1 LTLARRSKEKAWPE
15 TVKAT
20 LDGLLRVLENPTRR
34 RILERL
40 ARESHYPLQLSK
52 ELGVSQQ
59 AVVKHLRALEESGL
73 VSSTE
78 EKSDLGGPNRRA
90 YRATERF
97 SLQID
102 MGPRLFHAEMR
113 PMAHA
118 PSNVREY
125 GWAEDML
132 RRARAEDDPRR
143 RVRLLG
149 ETIRKLN
156 REIDA
161 VEERRLDL
169 LRLKDAAMGEAQG
182 SVGDV
187 LASYQER
194 QVLYFFLEQGAPSLD
209 RIAEAL
215 DLREKV
221 VADLLRRIEREF
233 PLIGE
238 A

>member
-1 LTLARRSKEKAWPE
+1 
-15 TVKAT
+15 
-20 LDGLLRVLENPTRR
+20 
-34 RILERL
+34 
-40 ARESHYPLQLSK
+40 
-52 ELGVSQQ
+52 
-59 AVVKHLRALEESGL
+59 VKHLKALEVSGL
-73 VSSTE
+73 VTSTE

-102 MGPRLFHAEMR
+102 VGPRLFHAEIT
-113 PMAHA
+113 PMSEV
-118 PSNVREY
+118 PSKVGEY
-125 GWAEDML
+125 AWAEDAL
-132 RRARAEDDPRR
+132 RRAREDDDPRR

-149 ETIRKLN
+149 DAIRKLN
-156 REIDA
+156 REIRLL
-161 VEERRLDL
+161 EERRLYL
-169 LRLKDAAMGEAQG
+169 LQLKDAAMGEAQG

-194 QVLYFFLEQGAPSLD
+194 QVLYFFLEEGAPTLD

-221 VADLLRRIEREF
+221 VADLLRRIGREF

>member
-59 AVVKHLRALEESGL
+59 AVVKHLRALQESGL
-73 VSSTE
+73 VSSVE

-113 PMAHA
+113 PIAHA

-132 RRARAEDDPRR
+132 RRAKAEDDPRR

-161 VEERRLDL
+161 VEERRLNL

>member
-1 LTLARRSKEKAWPE
+1 MLARRSKEKAWPE

-59 AVVKHLRALEESGL
+59 AVVKHLRALQESGL
-73 VSSTE
+73 VSSVE

-113 PMAHA
+113 PIAHA

-132 RRARAEDDPRR
+132 RRAKAEDDPRR

-161 VEERRLDL
+161 VEERRLNL

-215 DLREKV
+215 DLRENV

>member
-1 LTLARRSKEKAWPE
+1 MTLARRSKQKAWPE

-59 AVVKHLRALEESGL
+59 AVVKHLRALQESGL
-73 VSSTE
+73 VSSVE

-161 VEERRLDL
+161 VEERRLNL

>member
-59 AVVKHLRALEESGL
+59 AVVKHLRALQESGL
-73 VSSTE
+73 VSSIE

-113 PMAHA
+113 PIAHA

-132 RRARAEDDPRR
+132 RRAKVEDDPRR

-156 REIDA
+156 REIET
-161 VEERRLDL
+161 VEERRLNL

-209 RIAEAL
+209 KIAEAL

>member
-1 LTLARRSKEKAWPE
+1 MTSSRRSKEREWPE
-15 TVKAT
+15 TVKTT

-40 ARESHYPLQLSK
+40 ARESHYPLQLSR

-59 AVVKHLRALEESGL
+59 AVVKHLRALEECRL
-73 VSSTE
+73 VTSTE

-102 MGPRLFHAEMR
+102 VGPRLFHAEMR
-113 PMAHA
+113 PMGHV
-118 PSNVREY
+118 PTRVGEY
-125 GWAEDML
+125 AWAEDAL
-132 RRARAEDDPRR
+132 RRAKGESDPRR

-149 ETIRKLN
+149 DAIRKLN
-156 REIDA
+156 HEIHA
-161 VEERRLDL
+161 LEERRLYL
-169 LRLKDAAMGEAQG
+169 LKLKDTAMGEAQG
-182 SVGDV
+182 SVGEV
-187 LASYQER
+187 LASYEER
-194 QVLYFFLEQGAPSLD
+194 QVLYFFLEEGAPSLD